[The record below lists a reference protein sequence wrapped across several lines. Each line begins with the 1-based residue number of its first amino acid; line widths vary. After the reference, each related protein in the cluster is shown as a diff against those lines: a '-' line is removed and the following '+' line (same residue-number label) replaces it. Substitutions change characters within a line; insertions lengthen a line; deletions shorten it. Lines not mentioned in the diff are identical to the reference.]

1 MHLLFLVS
9 LSFFLTHCAMKR
21 SQPETQSNSVF
32 TAINKPEW
40 GHLQFKVI
48 ELDKNWDKY
57 HEASDHAFLRALI
70 VFLNHFSKN
79 EKVQTMMKTD
89 KKDEASLNHLKNK
102 LLEIISATKKN
113 FKPSI
118 SIPSNSFDIL
128 EEDLEKAELDQLFLV
143 AKYCLKKTKD
153 KTPLDKFLPNPAIGQ
168 VTYWSN
174 YSETFPPYAI
184 PPEGEK
190 NYVALVF
197 DKEEDLPVMSV
208 NIYPSLS
215 KTGEK
220 YQEHRFISRNHTYS
234 LIMVLRGK
242 KIASNLSLHLHAAAL
257 KARKK
262 DFFVVR
268 PLDTMLK
275 ILSQYADKLTNKNY
289 DRPGGL
295 GYNDWYKTNS
305 KFKQFADDN
314 LQPLSK

>member
-21 SQPETQSNSVF
+21 SQPETQNNSIF

-40 GHLQFKVI
+40 GHLQFRVI
-48 ELDKNWDKY
+48 ELDKNWDNY
-57 HEASDHAFLRALI
+57 HAVSDYNFVRKLNEFLI
-70 VFLNHFSKN
+70 NFSKDQ
-79 EKVQTMMKTD
+79 KVQTMMTTNTIND
-89 KKDEASLNHLKNK
+89 TSLLNNLKNN
-102 LLEIISATKKN
+102 LLNIISETKKK
-113 FKPSI
+113 FIPSI
-118 SIPSNSFDIL
+118 STPSDSFDKL
-128 EEDLEKAELDQLFLV
+128 EEGLRRATEDQLFSV
-143 AKYCLKKTKD
+143 AKYCLQKKKD
-153 KTPLDKFLPNPAIGQ
+153 GNNYIPNPAIAD
-168 VTYWSN
+168 VSYSPN
-174 YSETFPPYAI
+174 YIVPPYSI

-234 LIMVLRGK
+234 LILVLKGK
-242 KIASNLSLHLHAAAL
+242 KAASNLSLHLHAAAL

-262 DFFVVR
+262 DFFVVK
-268 PLDTMLK
+268 PMDSMFT
-275 ILSQYADKLTNKNY
+275 ILRDYAEEVTNKDY
-289 DRPGGL
+289 DRPCAF
-295 GYNDWYKTNS
+295 GYLPWYKTNS

-314 LQPLSK
+314 LQSLSK